1 MSKTTFE
8 APSTDQK
15 GYSLV
20 EVIIATAMLGLV
32 MLAIMTLFFMG
43 RRNIYSGQQMSR
55 ANAVA
60 VRVLEDLSYMTGDE
74 LLDNFE
80 ITNADYVGS
89 CTCVDIVNTDAGAP
103 ALANVWDTY
112 VAQDQMTRGSVT
124 LRVVPVGGASGS
136 EFTTANFLRLTV
148 TVRWNEEL
156 RSRNVSLTTAK
167 ARR

>member
-1 MSKTTFE
+1 MSKIRQVDPASRE
-8 APSTDQK
+8 R
-15 GYSLV
+15 GYSLI

-74 LLDNFE
+74 VLENFE
-80 ITNADYVGS
+80 IVDADYVS
-89 CTCVDIVNTDAGAP
+89 ACTCINIRNTDAGTP
-103 ALANVWDTY
+103 AMADNWDSY
-112 VAQDQMTRGSVT
+112 VNASQMTRGSVT

-136 EFTTANFLRLTV
+136 EFTTSNFLRLTV

-156 RSRNVSLTTAK
+156 RGRNVSLTMAK
-167 ARR
+167 PRR

>member
-1 MSKTTFE
+1 MARQPKHE
-8 APSTDQK
+8 R
-15 GYSLV
+15 GYSLI

-74 LLDNFE
+74 LLENFE
-80 ITNADYVGS
+80 IVDADF
-89 CTCVDIVNTDAGAP
+89 VDACGCIDIKNTDAGAP
-103 ALANVWDTY
+103 AVANNWDSY
-112 VAQDQMTRGSVT
+112 VATSQMSKGSVT
-124 LRVVPVGGASGS
+124 LRVVPVGNLTANS

-148 TVRWNEEL
+148 TVRWSEEL
-156 RSRNVSLTTAK
+156 RARNVSLTVAK
-167 ARR
+167 PRR

>member
-1 MSKTTFE
+1 MNTKKS
-8 APSTDQK
+8 APLSTDEQ

-74 LLDNFE
+74 IIENFE
-80 ITNADYVGS
+80 IDDADFDDG
-89 CTCVDIVNTDAGAP
+89 CDCVEIKNTDAGAP
-103 ALANVWDTY
+103 AFTNAWDEY
-112 VAQDQMTRGSVT
+112 VTLDKMTRGSVM
-124 LRVVPVGGASGS
+124 LRVIPEGGAANS
-136 EFTTANFLRLTV
+136 EFSTANFLRLAV
-148 TVRWNEEL
+148 VVSWNEEL
-156 RSRNVSLTTAK
+156 RGRNVTLTTAK